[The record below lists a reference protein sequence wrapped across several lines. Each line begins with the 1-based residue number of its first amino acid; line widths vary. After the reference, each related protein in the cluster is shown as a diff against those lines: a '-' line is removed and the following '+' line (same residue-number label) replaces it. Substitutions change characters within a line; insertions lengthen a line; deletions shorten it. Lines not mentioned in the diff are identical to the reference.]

1 MGKGGGVTT
10 MARMKMKRVIDTTL
24 AEVFDDFIIDKTSG
38 GTSDKTLQT
47 YRSHFHSIGKWLDT
61 DLPIAELTDQTLKQM
76 VADMRNSTLSPSSIA
91 SYVRTLKSF
100 LSWCNENKKTQVNIK
115 LYKAPETVKDT
126 YTDTEL
132 KLLLK
137 KPNMNKCGFTEYR
150 NWVIINLLLNSGCRA
165 ATVRSFL
172 IKDVN
177 LDNQTITYRHTKNG
191 KIQIVPL
198 CSTILPILREYMR
211 IRKGASNEVLF
222 PNDFGKPMT
231 ENALRLAI
239 VKYNTSRGVEK
250 TSIHLFRHTF
260 AQRYLQNGGNSL
272 YLQKILGHST
282 LAMTKHYC
290 NIYDVELV
298 KSFDTF
304 SPLANL
310 R

>member
-1 MGKGGGVTT
+1 
-10 MARMKMKRVIDTTL
+10 MARMKMKRAFETTMNEAFEEFIL
-24 AEVFDDFIIDKTSG
+24 DKKAEGI
-38 GTSDKTLQT
+38 SDKTLES
-47 YRSHFHSIGKWLDT
+47 YSSHFRSIGKILDT
-61 DLPIAELTDQTLKQM
+61 ETPIEELTEKQLKQM
-76 VADMRNSTLSPSSIA
+76 VADMRETSLAPNSIA

-100 LSWCNENKKTQVNIK
+100 LSWCNANDKTQVNIK
-115 LYKAPETVKDT
+115 LYHAPETVKET
-126 YTDTEL
+126 YTDKEL

-137 KPNMNKCGFTEYR
+137 KPSMRSCGFTEYR

-191 KIQIVPL
+191 KVQIVPL
-198 CSTILPILREYMR
+198 CSSMVSILREYLR
-211 IRKGASNEVLF
+211 IRNGKANEVLF

-239 VKYNTSRGVEK
+239 SKYNTTRGVQK

-304 SPLANL
+304 SPLATIK
-310 R
+310 

>member
-1 MGKGGGVTT
+1 
-10 MARMKMKRVIDTTL
+10 MARMKMKRVFETTI
-24 AEVFDDFIIDKTSG
+24 AEVFEEFIIDKTAS

-47 YRSHFHSIGKWLDT
+47 YHSHFHSLSKWLNT
-61 DLPIAELTDQTLKQM
+61 DLPIEELTDNHLKQM
-76 VADMRNSTLSPSSIA
+76 VADMRKTTLTPNSIA
-91 SYVRTLKSF
+91 SYVRSLKSF
-100 LSWCNENKKTQVNIK
+100 LSWCNANDKTQVNIK
-115 LYKAPETVKDT
+115 LYKAPETVKET
-126 YTDTEL
+126 YTDEEL
-132 KLLLK
+132 KKLLK
-137 KPNMNKCGFTEYR
+137 KPNMRSCAFTEYR

-165 ATVRSFL
+165 KTVRTFL

-177 LDNQTITYRHTKNG
+177 LENQTITYRHTKNG

-198 CSTILPILREYMR
+198 CSAITPILREYMR
-211 IRKGASNEVLF
+211 VRKGASNEVLF
-222 PNDFGKPMT
+222 PNDFGKPMS
-231 ENALRLAI
+231 ENALKLAI
-239 VKYNTSRGVEK
+239 ERYNLARGVKK

-298 KSFDTF
+298 KSFDSF
-304 SPLANL
+304 SPLATM

>member
-1 MGKGGGVTT
+1 
-10 MARMKMKRVIDTTL
+10 MARMKMNRVFETTMTE
-24 AEVFDDFIIDKTSG
+24 AFDEFILDKKASG
-38 GTSDKTLQT
+38 LSASTI
-47 YRSHFHSIGKWLDT
+47 RSYSNHFYCIGKWLDT
-61 DLPIAELTDQTLKQM
+61 ETPIAELTDLQLKRM
-76 VADMRNSTLSPSSIA
+76 VVEMRESTLSPSSIA
-91 SYVRTLKSF
+91 SYIRTLKAF
-100 LSWCNENKKTQVNIK
+100 LSWCNINDKTQVNIK
-115 LYKAPETVKDT
+115 AYHAPETVKET
-126 YTDTEL
+126 YTDREL

-137 KPNMNKCGFTEYR
+137 KPNIRSCGFTEYR

-165 ATVRSFL
+165 ATVRTFL
-172 IKDVN
+172 IKDLN

-191 KIQIVPL
+191 KVQIVPL
-198 CSTILPILREYMR
+198 CSVMVNILREYVR
-211 IRKGASNEVLF
+211 IRKGKENEVLF

-239 VKYNTSRGVEK
+239 VKYNNSRGVAK

-272 YLQKILGHST
+272 YLQKILGHTT

-304 SPLANL
+304 SPLSTF

>member
-1 MGKGGGVTT
+1 
-10 MARMKMKRVIDTTL
+10 MARMKMSRVFDTTL
-24 AEVFDDFIIDKTSG
+24 TDAFNEFLVDKKAEGLSG
-38 GTSDKTLQT
+38 KTLTT
-47 YRSHFHSIGKWLDT
+47 YNNHFTCISKWLDT
-61 DLPIAELTDQTLKQM
+61 QMPIAELEDKHLKQM
-76 VADMRNSTLSPSSIA
+76 VANMRETNLTPNSIA

-100 LSWCNENKKTQVNIK
+100 LSWCNANDKTQVQLK
-115 LYKAPETVKDT
+115 AYKAPETVKET
-126 YTDTEL
+126 YTDKEL

-137 KPNMNKCGFTEYR
+137 KPNIRACSFTEYR

-165 ATVRSFL
+165 ATIRSFL

-191 KIQIVPL
+191 KTQIVPL
-198 CSTILPILREYMR
+198 CSTMVSTLREYLR
-211 IRKGASNEVLF
+211 IRGGNDNEVLF

-231 ENALRLAI
+231 ETALRLAI
-239 VKYNTSRGVEK
+239 VKYNNSRGVAK

-304 SPLANL
+304 SPLASL

>member
-1 MGKGGGVTT
+1 
-10 MARMKMKRVIDTTL
+10 MARMKMKRVFDATMT
-24 AEVFDDFIIDKTSG
+24 EVFEEFIIDKTAS

-47 YRSHFHSIGKWLDT
+47 YSNHFRSVGKWLDT
-61 DLPIAELTDQTLKQM
+61 NIPIAELQDKHLKVM
-76 VADMRNSTLSPSSIA
+76 VADMRKTTLSPSSIA

-100 LSWCNENKKTQVNIK
+100 FSWCNENDKTQVNIK
-115 LYKAPETVKDT
+115 LYHAPETVKET
-126 YTDTEL
+126 YTDKEL

-137 KPNMNKCGFTEYR
+137 KPNVKSCGFTEYR
-150 NWVIINLLLNSGCRA
+150 NWVIVNLFLNSGCRA

-198 CSTILPILREYMR
+198 CSSMASILREYMR
-211 IRKGASNEVLF
+211 VRSGKPNDILF
-222 PNDFGKPMT
+222 PNDFGKPIT

-239 VKYNTSRGVEK
+239 AKYNNARGVQK
-250 TSIHLFRHTF
+250 TSIHLFRHSF

-304 SPLANL
+304 SPLATL
-310 R
+310 K

>member
-1 MGKGGGVTT
+1 MK
-10 MARMKMKRVIDTTL
+10 MARTCETTI
-24 AEVFDDFIIDKTSG
+24 AETFEEFVLDKTAS
-38 GTSDKTLQT
+38 GTSSKTLET
-47 YRSHFHSIGKWLDT
+47 YKSHMRSLRKWLDMET
-61 DLPIAELTDQTLKQM
+61 PTAELTDKQLKLM
-76 VADMRNSTLSPSSIA
+76 VANMRESTLSPSSIS
-91 SYVRTLKSF
+91 SYIRTLKSF
-100 LSWCNENKKTQVNIK
+100 LSWCNENDKTQVNIK
-115 LYKAPETVKDT
+115 LYHAPETVKET
-126 YTDTEL
+126 YTDKEL
-132 KLLLK
+132 KALLK
-137 KPNMNKCGFTEYR
+137 KPNTKTCGFTEYR

-165 ATVRSFL
+165 ATVRAFL
-172 IKDVN
+172 VKDVN

-198 CSTILPILREYMR
+198 CSTFIPILREYMR

-239 VKYNTSRGVEK
+239 CKYNKARGVDK

-272 YLQKILGHST
+272 HLQKILGHST

-290 NIYDVELV
+290 NIYDAELV
-298 KSFDTF
+298 KAFDTV
-304 SPLANL
+304 SPLSTL

>member
-1 MGKGGGVTT
+1 
-10 MARMKMKRVIDTTL
+10 MARMKMNRARETTM
-24 AEVFDDFIIDKTSG
+24 AEVFDEFIIDKTAS
-38 GTSDKTLQT
+38 GTSEKTLQT
-47 YRSHFHSIGKWLDT
+47 YRTHFHALGKWLNTKMAID
-61 DLPIAELTDQTLKQM
+61 ELTDSHLKQM
-76 VADMRNSTLSPSSIA
+76 IVEMRNSTLSASSIA

-100 LSWCNENKKTQVNIK
+100 LSWCNANDKTQCNIK
-115 LYKAPETVKDT
+115 LYKAPETVKET
-126 YTDTEL
+126 YTDAEL

-137 KPNMNKCGFTEYR
+137 KPNIKTCGFTEYR
-150 NWVIINLLLNSGCRA
+150 NWVIINILLNCGCRA
-165 ATVRSFL
+165 KTVRSFL

-177 LDNQTITYRHTKNG
+177 LENQTITYRHTKNG

-198 CSTILPILREYMR
+198 CSQMVSILREYMR
-211 IRKGASNEVLF
+211 IRGGENNENLF
-222 PNDFGKPMT
+222 PDDFGKPLS
-231 ENALRLAI
+231 ENGLKLAI
-239 VKYNTSRGVEK
+239 ERYNLRRGVDK

-304 SPLANL
+304 SPLSTL